1 MKKKEAVGK
10 THCLVTL
17 KKLRMGV
24 VIEWVVATPGWLSS
38 FRVRGGQT
46 NGRGS
51 YSNGWSV
58 GVRGEAKRKGGGRM
72 GWLSSVGCEVGPKEW
87 PGIIFEWVVAAVGW
101 LSSFGVR
108 GEQTNG
114 RGSYSN
120 ERNVG
125 VRGEAK

>member
-1 MKKKEAVGK
+1 MAGGIPAVSLCSGGSGIALMKK
-10 THCLVTL
+10 HCLVPL
-17 KKLRMGV
+17 KKLRKGV
-24 VIEWVVATPGWLSS
+24 VIEWVVAAP
-38 FRVRGGQT
+38 Q
-46 NGRGS
+46 
-51 YSNGWSV
+51 
-58 GVRGEAKRKGGGRM
+58 
-72 GWLSSVGCEVGPKEW
+72 
-87 PGIIFEWVVAAVGW
+87 W